1 MSNGYKKATKKLL
14 NEANPL
20 LEISESSKKAASEKE
35 VTVKKQL
42 VKPLKRV
49 TKKLIKENYYAA
61 DMKRKSVA
69 DKLTKPLTD
78 KYYK

>member
-1 MSNGYKKATKKLL
+1 MATKKLL

-20 LEISESSKKAASEKE
+20 LEVSESSKNVASEKE

-61 DMKRKSVA
+61 DMKGN
-69 DKLTKPLTD
+69 LLQINLLNP
-78 KYYK
+78 